1 MVPFV
6 LVLCSEECPVTGEVF
21 SSSANRAARET
32 LATFPGVN
40 SSTPEGFLEK
50 FDQVMGTGDSPYL
63 ATSTL
68 DHVKYVIRQA
78 SGKEMDDIADF
89 GIANQA

>member
-1 MVPFV
+1 
-6 LVLCSEECPVTGEVF
+6 
-21 SSSANRAARET
+21 
-32 LATFPGVN
+32 
-40 SSTPEGFLEK
+40 
-50 FDQVMGTGDSPYL
+50 MGTGDSPYL